1 MMCNSGC
8 FFSVSVVLKMQP
20 LINSISFTW
29 EFVRTANSN
38 SSFNSGEWVPT
49 VCVFLK
55 ICLYVYYWQ
64 GWVFLATQ
72 AFSSCGEGILSSCGA
87 SASHCSGLSCCRAWA
102 LGVQISVVAACGL
115 KVAAACGLRSTGSV
129 AVAHRLSCPAACGI
143 FPDQGSKWCSL
154 NCKADY

>member
-20 LINSISFTW
+20 LINSISITW

-129 AVAHRLSCPAACGI
+129 AVAHRPSFSVACGI
-143 FPDQGSKWCSL
+143 FLDQGL
-154 NCKADY
+154 NLCLLPWQADS